1 MSNTPSK
8 PSALDALKNL
18 AKKQPAP
25 AAAIS
30 VQVNDPAIAGAKKD
44 KNTVILGFDPSIAE
58 RAKYAAQLKEALD
71 RALADFEVSQGEMRD
86 YGSGKRGLYNDTF
99 KANVTTVKVPYS
111 VDTPTGPEQKFV
123 LVICSNKYSVQKDV
137 VLNNKDA
144 LGDAYGRLFVEER
157 AKKLKP
163 NAEEL
168 IRGILSEV
176 GLGPDE
182 VETSMQNLFD
192 EEVKVKTTEQ
202 YEQESKKLPDD
213 IKMILDQ
220 AVTRAQPGLKF
231 D

>member
-8 PSALDALKNL
+8 PSALDSLKALS
-18 AKKQPAP
+18 KKQPAP

-30 VQVNDPAIAGAKKD
+30 VQVNDPAIQGAKKD
-44 KNTVILGFDPSIAE
+44 KNTVILGLDPSIAE
-58 RAKYAAQLKEALD
+58 RAQYAANLKEALE
-71 RALADFEVSQGEMRD
+71 RAQADFEVSQAEMRD
-86 YGSGKRGLYNDTF
+86 YGSGKRSLYNDTF

-111 VDTPTGPEQKFV
+111 VQTPTGPETKHV

-137 VLNNKDA
+137 VLNNKAA
-144 LGDAYGRLFVEER
+144 LGDSYNRLFVEESS
-157 AKKLKP
+157 KKLKA

-168 IRGILSEV
+168 IRGV
-176 GLGPDE
+176 FTDLGITGE
-182 VETSMQNLFD
+182 ELETTMGNLFE

-202 YEQESKKLPDD
+202 YEVESKKLPDD
-213 IKMILDQ
+213 VRMILDQ